1 MMLEARALTVAYGGA
16 VALEDVSI
24 RVEEGEF
31 VAIIGANG
39 AGKTTLMNSIM
50 GLLPVRSG
58 SLRYLG
64 HALQGVTAQERV
76 ALGIALVSEDRDLFA
91 TMTVEDNLRLG
102 GYRRRGAVG
111 GLDEVYDLFPRLLE
125 RRRQLVRT
133 LSGGEQQMV
142 AVGRALMSRPRL
154 LLLDEPSMGLA
165 PIIVRQIFDSILA
178 LRRRGITCVLV
189 EQNAALAL
197 SVASRGYVMRLGRIT
212 AEGPATDLSDA
223 DRLSDSYLGIAV

>member
-1 MMLEARALTVAYGGA
+1 MLEVGGLIVAYGGA
-16 VALEDVSI
+16 VALDGVSI

-39 AGKTTLMNSIM
+39 AGKTTLLNAIM
-50 GLLPVRSG
+50 GLLPVRAG
-58 SLRYLG
+58 TLRYLG
-64 HALQGVTAQERV
+64 EPLLGVPAQDRV
-76 ALGIALVSEDRDLFA
+76 ARGIALVSEDRDLFA
-91 TMTVEDNLRLG
+91 TMSVEDNLRLG
-102 GYRRRGAVG
+102 GYRRRGSGG

-165 PIIVRQIFDSILA
+165 PIVVRQIFDSIVA
-178 LRRRGITCVLV
+178 LRRHGITCVLV
-189 EQNAALAL
+189 EQNALLAL
-197 SVASRGYVMRLGRIT
+197 SVVRRGYVMQLGRIT
-212 AEGPATDLSDA
+212 AEGTAAELSDA
-223 DRLSDSYLGIAV
+223 ESLTDSYLGITV

>member
-1 MMLEARALTVAYGGA
+1 MLEVGGLTVAYGGA
-16 VALEDVSI
+16 VALDDVSI
-24 RVEEGEF
+24 WVEEGAF

-39 AGKTTLMNSIM
+39 AGKTTLLNTIM

-58 SLRYLG
+58 TLRYLG
-64 HALQGVTAQERV
+64 ESLLGVPAQERV
-76 ALGIALVSEDRDLFA
+76 ARGIALVSEDRDLFA
-91 TMTVEDNLRLG
+91 TMSVEDNLRLG
-102 GYRRRGAVG
+102 GYRRRGSG

-125 RRRQLVRT
+125 RRKQLVRT

-165 PIIVRQIFDSILA
+165 PIVVRQIFDSIVA

-189 EQNAALAL
+189 EQNAPLAL
-197 SVASRGYVMRLGRIT
+197 SVASRGYVMQLGRIT
-212 AEGPATDLSDA
+212 AEGTAAELSDLN
-223 DRLSDSYLGIAV
+223 RLNDSYLGLAV

>member
-1 MMLEARALTVAYGGA
+1 MLEVGGLIVAYGGA
-16 VALEDVSI
+16 VALDGVSI
-24 RVEEGEF
+24 RVDAGEF

-39 AGKTTLMNSIM
+39 AGKTTLLNTIM

-58 SLRYLG
+58 TLRYLG
-64 HALQGVTAQERV
+64 EPIVGLPAQERV
-76 ALGIALVSEDRDLFA
+76 TRGISLVSEGRDLFA
-91 TMTVEDNLRLG
+91 TMSVEDNLRLG
-102 GYRRRGAVG
+102 GYRRRGSG

-125 RRRQLVRT
+125 RRKQHVRT

-165 PIIVRQIFDSILA
+165 PIIVRQIFDGIVA

-189 EQNAALAL
+189 EQNAPLAL
-197 SVASRGYVMRLGRIT
+197 SVADRGYLMQLGRIT
-212 AEGPATDLSDA
+212 IEGTAAE
-223 DRLSDSYLGIAV
+223 LSDSDRLNESYLGLAV

>member
-1 MMLEARALTVAYGGA
+1 MLEVGGLTVAYGGA
-16 VALEDVSI
+16 VALDDVSI
-24 RVEEGEF
+24 WVEEGAF

-39 AGKTTLMNSIM
+39 AGKTTLMNTIM

-58 SLRYLG
+58 TLRYLG
-64 HALQGVTAQERV
+64 ESLLGVPAQERV
-76 ALGIALVSEDRDLFA
+76 ARGIALVSEDRDLFA
-91 TMTVEDNLRLG
+91 TMSVEDNLRLG
-102 GYRRRGAVG
+102 GYRRRGSG

-125 RRRQLVRT
+125 RRKQLVRT

-165 PIIVRQIFDSILA
+165 PIVVRQIFDSIVA

-189 EQNAALAL
+189 EQNAPLAL
-197 SVASRGYVMRLGRIT
+197 SVASRGYVMQLGRIT
-212 AEGPATDLSDA
+212 AEGTAAELSDLN
-223 DRLSDSYLGIAV
+223 RLNDSYLGLAV

>member
-1 MMLEARALTVAYGGA
+1 MLAVENLVVAYGGA
-16 VALEDVSI
+16 VALDGVSI

-39 AGKTTLMNSIM
+39 AGKTTLLNAIM

-58 SLRYLG
+58 AVRYLG
-64 HALQGVTAQERV
+64 APLTGVPAQERV
-76 ALGIALVSEDRDLFA
+76 ARGIALVSEDRDLFA
-91 TMTVEDNLRLG
+91 TMSVEDNLRLG
-102 GYRRRGAVG
+102 GYRRRGA
-111 GLDEVYDLFPRLLE
+111 LDEVYDLFPRLLE
-125 RRRQLVRT
+125 RRRQRVGT

-165 PIIVRQIFDSILA
+165 PIVVRQIFDSIVA

-189 EQNAALAL
+189 EQNAPLAL
-197 SVASRGYVMRLGRIT
+197 SVAGRGYVMQLGRIT
-212 AEGPATDLSDA
+212 AEGAAADLADA

>member
-1 MMLEARALTVAYGGA
+1 MLEVSGLTVAYGGA

-24 RVEEGEF
+24 RAEAGEF

-39 AGKTTLMNSIM
+39 AGKTTLLNAIM

-64 HALQGVTAQERV
+64 ETLLGVPAQERV
-76 ALGIALVSEDRDLFA
+76 ARGIALVSENRDLFA
-91 TMTVEDNLRLG
+91 TMSIEDNLRLG
-102 GYRRRGAVG
+102 AYRRRGAGG
-111 GLDEVYDLFPRLLE
+111 GLDDVYHLFPRLRE

-142 AVGRALMSRPRL
+142 AIGRALMSQPRL

-165 PIIVRQIFDSILA
+165 PIIVRQIFASIVA
-178 LRRRGITCVLV
+178 LRSRGITCVLV
-189 EQNAALAL
+189 EQNAPLAL
-197 SVASRGYVMRLGRIT
+197 SVADRAYVMQLGRIT
-212 AEGPATDLSDA
+212 TEGTEADLSDPS
-223 DRLSDSYLGIAV
+223 RLSDSYLGIAV